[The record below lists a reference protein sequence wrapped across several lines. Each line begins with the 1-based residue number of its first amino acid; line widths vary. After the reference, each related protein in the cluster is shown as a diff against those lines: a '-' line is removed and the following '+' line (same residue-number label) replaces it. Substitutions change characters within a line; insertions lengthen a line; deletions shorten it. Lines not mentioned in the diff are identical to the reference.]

1 MAEEQ
6 NKNKRRLR
14 KLLNRYRLV
23 VMNDDTLEER
33 FSLSLTPLRVF
44 VVAGT
49 GAILII
55 FFTTT
60 LIALTPLRE
69 YIPGFGD
76 AGVRREML
84 ELTQRADSLENA
96 TKNND
101 KFLQN
106 MRNIISGKGGN
117 NKDTTIEKSKP
128 IDYKSLSFLP
138 SAEDASLRNEVEK
151 NDKSSYIGTIGSD
164 GPITMSGVYFY
175 SPVSGV
181 ATSRFNPAIRHYG
194 IDIAAP
200 SNDPVKAVLDGT
212 VISSEWSMES
222 GNTIQVQHSSNM
234 VSVYKHNSTLLK
246 KEGETVKAGEAIAL
260 VGSSGEN
267 STGPHLHFELW
278 HNGNAVNPADYI
290 NF

>member
-6 NKNKRRLR
+6 NKNKRRLK

-60 LIALTPLRE
+60 LISLTPLRE
-69 YIPGFGD
+69 YIPGYGD
-76 AGVRREML
+76 AGIRREML
-84 ELTQRADSLENA
+84 ELSQRADSLENA

-101 KFLQN
+101 KFMQN
-106 MRNIISGKGGN
+106 MRNIISGKGSAN
-117 NKDTTIEKSKP
+117 VDSTVAKSKP
-128 IDYKSLSFLP
+128 IDYNSLTFTP
-138 SAEDASLRNEVEK
+138 SAEDASLRAEVEK
-151 NDKSSYIGTIGSD
+151 NDKSSYVPFGEGAT
-164 GPITMSGVYFY
+164 TTLSGVYFY

-181 ATSRFNPAIRHYG
+181 ATSRFNAAIRHFG

-200 SNDPVKAVLDGT
+200 ANDPVKSVLDGT
-212 VISSEWSMES
+212 IISADWTIES
-222 GNTIQVQHSSNM
+222 GNTIQVLHSNNM
-234 VSVYKHNSTLLK
+234 VSVYKHNSSLLK

-278 HNGNAVNPADYI
+278 HNGNPVNPADYI

>member
-1 MAEEQ
+1 MSEAT
-6 NKNKRRLR
+6 NKKKRRLR

-60 LIALTPLRE
+60 FIALTPLRE
-69 YIPGFGD
+69 YIPGYGD
-76 AGVRREML
+76 AGVRREMMKL
-84 ELTQRADSLENA
+84 SSRADSLENA
-96 TKNND
+96 TRNSD

-106 MRNIISGKGGN
+106 LKNIISGKETPTY
-117 NKDTTIEKSKP
+117 DTAATRAKG
-128 IDYKSLSFLP
+128 IDYNSLDFAP
-138 SAEDASLRNEVEK
+138 SADDAALRSEVEK
-151 NDKSSYIGTIGSD
+151 NDRGGGYSTWGENAMVT
-164 GPITMSGVYFY
+164 TSGQYFY
-175 SPVSGV
+175 APVSGV
-181 ATSRFNPAIRHYG
+181 VTSRFNPAIRHYG
-194 IDIAAP
+194 IDVAAP
-200 SNDPVKAVLDGT
+200 ANDPVKSVLDGT
-212 VISSEWSMES
+212 VISSGWTIES
-222 GNTIQVQHSSNM
+222 GYTIQVQHSSNL
-234 VSVYKHNSTLLK
+234 VSTYKHNASVLK
-246 KEGETVKAGEAIAL
+246 KEGERVKAGEAIAL

-278 HNGNAVNPADYI
+278 NNGTPVNPANYI

>member
-1 MAEEQ
+1 MSAT
-6 NKNKRRLR
+6 NDKKKRNLR
-14 KLLNRYRLV
+14 RLLNRYRLV

-69 YIPGFGD
+69 YIPGYGD

-84 ELTQRADSLENA
+84 KVTRRADSLEEA
-96 TKNND
+96 TRNKD

-106 MRNIISGKGGN
+106 IQNIISGK
-117 NKDTTIEKSKP
+117 TTPTLDSSTTKAKP
-128 IDYKSLSFLP
+128 VDYNSLDFS
-138 SAEDASLRNEVEK
+138 
-151 NDKSSYIGTIGSD
+151 KSSADSALRTEVSSLDKTGVGSWTD
-164 GPITMSGVYFY
+164 GPVNMAGVYFY
-175 SPVSGV
+175 KPVSGV

-194 IDIAAP
+194 IDVAAP
-200 SNDPVKAVLDGT
+200 ANDAVKAVLDGT
-212 VISSEWSMES
+212 VISSEWSIES
-222 GNTIQVQHSSNM
+222 GNTIQIQHAGNM
-234 VSVYKHNSTLLK
+234 ISVYKHNASLLK

-260 VGSSGEN
+260 VGSTGEN
-267 STGPHLHFELW
+267 STGPHVHFELW
-278 HNGNAVNPADYI
+278 LNGTAVNPANYI

>member
-6 NKNKRRLR
+6 NKNKRRLK

-60 LIALTPLRE
+60 FIALTPLRE
-69 YIPGFGD
+69 YIPGYGD

-84 ELTQRADSLENA
+84 ELSQRADSLENA

-117 NKDTTIEKSKP
+117 NVDTAAAKSKP
-128 IDYKSLSFLP
+128 IDYKSLSFAP
-138 SAEDASLRNEVEK
+138 SAEDASLRQEVEK
-151 NDKSSYIGTIGSD
+151 NDKGSYGGTFGEN
-164 GPITMSGVYFY
+164 PITALSGVYFY

-181 ATSRFNPAIRHYG
+181 ATSRFNPAIRHFG

-200 SNDPVKAVLDGT
+200 ANDPVKSVLDGT
-212 VISSEWSMES
+212 VISSQWTMDS
-222 GNTIQVQHSSNM
+222 GNIIQVLHSNNM
-234 VSVYKHNSTLLK
+234 VSVYKHNSSLLK

-278 HNGNAVNPADYI
+278 HNGNPVNPADYI

>member
-1 MAEEQ
+1 MSEDK

-60 LIALTPLRE
+60 LISLTPLRE
-69 YIPGFGD
+69 YIPGYGD
-76 AGVRREML
+76 AGLRREML
-84 ELTQRADSLENA
+84 ELSQKTDSLENA

-101 KFLQN
+101 KFLLN

-117 NKDTTIEKSKP
+117 NADTTMTKSKP
-128 IDYKSLSFLP
+128 IDYKSLSFVP
-138 SAEDASLRNEVEK
+138 SSDDANLRAEVEK
-151 NDKSSYIGTIGSD
+151 NDKGSYVGTMGD
-164 GPITMSGVYFY
+164 NPISMSGLYFY

-181 ATSRFNPAIRHYG
+181 ATSRFNPAIRHFG
-194 IDIAAP
+194 VDIAAP
-200 SNDPVKAVLDGT
+200 ANDPVKSVLDGT
-212 VISSEWSMES
+212 VISSEWTMDS
-222 GNTIQVQHSSNM
+222 GNTIQVQHGSNM
-234 VSVYKHNSTLLK
+234 VSIYKHNATLLK

-278 HNGNAVNPADYI
+278 HNGSPVNPANYI